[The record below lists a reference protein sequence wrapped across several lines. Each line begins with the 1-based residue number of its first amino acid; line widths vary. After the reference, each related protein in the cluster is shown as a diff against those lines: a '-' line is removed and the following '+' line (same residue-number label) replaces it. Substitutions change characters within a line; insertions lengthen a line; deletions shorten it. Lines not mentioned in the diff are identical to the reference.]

1 MPPVLSCLLG
11 KNLCEDPAK
20 EDHWS
25 LRDRC
30 ALIAAELCRK
40 FGNSYATLVPRVTK
54 TMVKTF
60 LDAGKPLPSHYG
72 AIMGITALGSH
83 SVETLL
89 VPHMESYLTALG
101 SIDDTMSD
109 EESSRSTEISKV
121 QGALRNAA
129 NKFLA
134 EANGDEEKQ
143 RLVKNLF
150 KL

>member
-1 MPPVLSCLLG
+1 
-11 KNLCEDPAK
+11 
-20 EDHWS
+20 
-25 LRDRC
+25 
-30 ALIAAELCRK
+30 
-40 FGNSYATLVPRVTK
+40 
-54 TMVKTF
+54 
-60 LDAGKPLPSHYG
+60 
-72 AIMGITALGSH
+72 
-83 SVETLL
+83 
-89 VPHMESYLTALG
+89 LTALG